1 MEVDLI
7 RGHFKKVPIESV
19 SEAVEAKPKVA
30 CNDVEVLSL
39 LADLGSAVVD
49 ESYIPATPTEDN
61 PPLSDAYI
69 FDKTDE
75 KLILKDLALKNF
87 VGKIKDVGKG
97 AKRRLSKGLPQEYLY
112 VFQYACELIRRD
124 ADISGI
130 VKECVLIYIKIND
143 RKVPDHVVFVVSFH
157 KNQLKSKV

>member
-1 MEVDLI
+1 MDVDLG
-7 RGHFKKVPIESV
+7 RGHFKKVSLDSI
-19 SEAVEAKPKVA
+19 SETVEAKPEVT
-30 CNDVEVLSL
+30 CNDAEVLSV
-39 LADLGSAVVD
+39 LADLGSAVDD
-49 ESYIPATPTEDN
+49 ESYIPATPTEEN
-61 PPLSDAYI
+61 PPLSDDYI

-97 AKRRLSKGLPQEYLY
+97 AKKRLSRGLPQEYLY

-130 VKECVLIYIKIND
+130 AKECVLIYVKIND

-157 KNQLKSKV
+157 KNQLKSKE